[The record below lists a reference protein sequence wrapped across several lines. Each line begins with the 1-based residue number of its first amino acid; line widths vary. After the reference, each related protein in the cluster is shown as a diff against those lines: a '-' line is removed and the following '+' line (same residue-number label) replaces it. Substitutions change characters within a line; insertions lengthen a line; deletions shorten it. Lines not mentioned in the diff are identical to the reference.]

1 MLRLFNLKNMAVNP
15 ETAAGI
21 VALLQD
27 GRSERYVAQQ
37 YHVSNSTV
45 HRIFTRFLETGA
57 YTRRPGTGPQRRTS
71 ARDDRF
77 IILQS
82 LRNRHATAVE
92 IRNRLQH
99 VRQTN
104 VSERTVRRRLG
115 EANLTS
121 RRPATGPEL
130 LRRHRIARLHFARIH
145 EHWGENEWGRVLFTD
160 ESRFSLRSPDGRER
174 VWRRPH
180 ERFAECTF
188 SPRIGYQGGSVMVWA
203 GISLEAHT
211 ELYILPGGSLTA
223 ARYIEDILQD
233 FVVPYA
239 GFIGND
245 FLLMHDNA
253 RPHAARITHQYLNE
267 VNIPVMEW
275 PALSPDVNP
284 IEHVWDM
291 LGRRMRNRVPAP
303 LTLNQLRQALLEE
316 WELIPQADIRHL
328 ILGMPRRIQALIRAR
343 GGNTRY

>member
-1 MLRLFNLKNMAVNP
+1 MAVNP
-15 ETAAGI
+15 ETAAAM

-27 GRSERYVAQQ
+27 GRDEPYVAQQ
-37 YHVSNSTV
+37 YHISNSTV

-57 YTRRPGTGPQRRTS
+57 YTRRPGTGPQRRTN
-71 ARDDRF
+71 AHDDRF

-82 LRNRHATAVE
+82 LRNRRATAVE
-92 IRNRLQH
+92 IRNRLHH
-99 VRQTN
+99 VRNTN

-130 LRRHRIARLHFARIH
+130 LRRHRIARLQFARNH

-174 VWRRPH
+174 VWRRQQ
-180 ERFAECTF
+180 ERFTECAF
-188 SPRIGYQGGSVMVWA
+188 SPRVGYQGGSVMVWA

-211 ELYILPGGSLTA
+211 ELYIVPRGSLTA
-223 ARYIEDILQD
+223 ARYIDEILQD
-233 FVVPYA
+233 LVVPYVD
-239 GFIGND
+239 FIGDD

-253 RPHAARITHQYLNE
+253 RPHTARITQQYLND

-275 PALSPDVNP
+275 PALSLDANP

-291 LGRRMRNRVPAP
+291 LGRRIRTRVPAP
-303 LTLNQLRQALLEE
+303 LTLNQLQQALLEE
-316 WELIPQADIRHL
+316 WELIPQEDIRHL
-328 ILGMPRRIQALIRAR
+328 ILGMPRRIHALIRAR